1 MEEGLRAQGLVEACP
16 RAKEV
21 RLVSARLS
29 YRRLHY
35 VRQGMV
41 WSDGF
46 PQVPVVDYGA
56 GI

>member
-1 MEEGLRAQGLVEACP
+1 MEEGPRGQGLLEACP

-41 WSDGF
+41 WSDDF
-46 PQVPVVDYGA
+46 PQVPAVDYGA